1 MLIYNE
7 ASKQM
12 EHKEIRFTIAGRET
26 SDEELNICIP
36 GDYAELF
43 DGTPFPD
50 MKTFSRALMFAGVAH
65 EAAMNARWLLQDSH
79 EGALLELIKKCK
91 TTPA

>member
-36 GDYAELF
+36 GDY
-43 DGTPFPD
+43 
-50 MKTFSRALMFAGVAH
+50 V
-65 EAAMNARWLLQDSH
+65 
-79 EGALLELIKKCK
+79 
-91 TTPA
+91 